1 MSSWAKPKDLC
12 IDQVDPS
19 ASLRMTN
26 KGFTWSEKKG
36 FTWSENKGYAQS
48 EKKGYAQIEK
58 RATLDVN
65 NVTDYSTGTKKAARK
80 PLF

>member
-1 MSSWAKPKDLC
+1 
-12 IDQVDPS
+12 
-19 ASLRMTN
+19 MTN
-26 KGFTWSEKKG
+26 KGFTWSEK
-36 FTWSENKGYAQS
+36 KGYAQS

-58 RATLDVN
+58 RATLDVT